1 MFFFAGDVI
10 FVAVLAYKSYLANF
24 RRESVDTQNITTDN
38 ANGNRTTRLTVA
50 RSISGESIMYSYE
63 PMLPDYLQIFPDEWN
78 MKDALFYIAM
88 GVGSSQL
95 IFQVC

>member
-10 FVAVLAYKSYLANF
+10 FVAVLAYKSCLANF

-38 ANGNRTTRLTVA
+38 VNSNQTARLTVA
-50 RSISGESIMYSYE
+50 RNISGESMYSYE